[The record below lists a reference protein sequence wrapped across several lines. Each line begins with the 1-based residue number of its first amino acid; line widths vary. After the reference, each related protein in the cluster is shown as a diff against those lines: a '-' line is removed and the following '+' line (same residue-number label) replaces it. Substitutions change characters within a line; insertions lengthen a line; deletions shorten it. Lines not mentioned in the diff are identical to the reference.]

1 MCLIFRVLIVPM
13 ELHVTLPEK
22 GYVSELGESGVIS
35 NTAINYGK
43 TKQEGDCVTFYSIPL
58 GSKSNKLTEK
68 IYYYFIFC
76 IISSRVVPLHGTL
89 RSINKKNIFI
99 ILVKIVK
106 KKIFSKIDFYLPI
119 THLYDITNLLLYEV
133 GK

>member
-1 MCLIFRVLIVPM
+1 MCLIFCVLIVPM
-13 ELHVTLPEK
+13 ELHVTLPEN

-68 IYYYFIFC
+68 
-76 IISSRVVPLHGTL
+76 
-89 RSINKKNIFI
+89 
-99 ILVKIVK
+99 
-106 KKIFSKIDFYLPI
+106 
-119 THLYDITNLLLYEV
+119 NLLLFYILYNIFSRGPLAWDVEEYQQEEYIYYSCENC
-133 GK
+133 KKKTFQQN